1 MIDEVTARTPK
12 ITKRGVGSLRW
23 QAGPWGA
30 LQRVDPSF
38 NPYVHV
44 GQLKLNTLCKGIK
57 EGAKVALWEGRVHSC
72 SLGGECRRRE
82 KFDSSAIGRQA
93 VNSRLQFDLLQE
105 TINSRRFA
113 QSTCSGR
120 WCVALSYTWAE
131 GLRPRRRVTVLR
143 FGGPGMVRMQDKN
156 KQEKKNLQH
165 PEGGSFPLMSSIVTD
180 RPNPHPPDRCEGHGV
195 HFLSR
200 FAEKTRHAATLRWRC
215 VMSSLSQ
222 KEPSGG
228 TWGSSCPCRPLKLK
242 LKLKL
247 AGHRA
252 WDSTEDHKEQ
262 NTQICD
268 I

>member
-156 KQEKKNLQH
+156 KQEKKTCNILKGD
-165 PEGGSFPLMSSIVTD
+165 PSPWCL
-180 RPNPHPPDRCEGHGV
+180 P
-195 HFLSR
+195 
-200 FAEKTRHAATLRWRC
+200 
-215 VMSSLSQ
+215 LSQ
-222 KEPSGG
+222 IGLTLTHRIGVKAMGFTSWVDLLKKQDMQLPWGG
-228 TWGSSCPCRPLKLK
+228 AAWCPPCLRRSHQGERGDQAV
-242 LKLKL
+242 L
-247 AGHRA
+247 AGP
-252 WDSTEDHKEQ
+252 WS
-262 NTQICD
+262 
-268 I
+268 